1 MAIAAISTPRGTGGI
16 AVVRL
21 SGGDALEI
29 AGRVWQGKRL
39 ADAKSHTAHLGKVQ
53 TIGGEPID
61 ECVATLFK
69 GPNSYTGFDT
79 VEFSLHGSP
88 WIQQAVMRA
97 LVEAG
102 ATPAGPGEFTRQA
115 FLNGRLDLAQAEG
128 VADLMAASSK
138 AAARVALTQVAGG
151 ISKKLNTLREKL
163 MNLASLLELELDFSE
178 EDVEFADRRQL
189 AEGVAEIKEEV
200 ERLADS
206 YLRGKVYK
214 EGISIALAGVP
225 NAGKSSLLNRL
236 VEEDK
241 ALVTDIAGTTRD
253 VIEATAEIGG
263 VLCRFYDTA
272 GLRQTSD
279 VVEGMGIERA
289 RERIKSAAMVLWLVD
304 PTQDAE
310 MQQAEYKATV
320 GDRYTGDRV
329 VVYTKSDIAA
339 ENNNSNPNCDSDQLG
354 ACKTVSVS
362 AKSGAGIDQKNYD
375 FGQSGECKTV
385 SVSAKSGAGIEELKS
400 IIAGY
405 GGTATGEGDR
415 FQETLIT
422 NLRHYE
428 ELQTALPY
436 LQRLEEGITT
446 LPTDLL
452 AEELRGALTHIGA
465 ITGAITTPDLLKNIF
480 ANFCIGK

>member
-21 SGGDALEI
+21 SGADALEI
-29 AGRVWQGKRL
+29 ADRVWQGKRL
-39 ADAKSHTAHLGKVQ
+39 SDIKSHTAHLGRIR
-53 TIGGEPID
+53 TICGEPID
-61 ECVATLFK
+61 ECVATIFR

-115 FLNGRLDLAQAEG
+115 FLNGRIDLAQAEG

-138 AAARVALTQVAGG
+138 ASARVALTQVAGG
-151 ISKKLNTLREKL
+151 ISRKLDTLRGKL
-163 MNLASLLELELDFSE
+163 MDLASLLELELDFSE
-178 EDVEFADRRQL
+178 EDVEFADRGQL
-189 AEGVAEIKEEV
+189 AEGVTAIKEEV
-200 ERLADS
+200 KRLADS

-236 VEEDK
+236 VEEEK

-272 GLRQTSD
+272 GLRQTTD
-279 VVEGMGIERA
+279 LVEGLGIERA
-289 RERIKSAAMVLWLVD
+289 RERIRNAAIVLWLID
-304 PTQDAE
+304 PTQNLGE
-310 MQQAEYKATV
+310 QRQEYLSAIIENPEAFKV
-320 GDRYTGDRV
+320 I
-329 VVYTKSDIAA
+329 VYTKSDLTDTIRTTPELEDPVSAT
-339 ENNNSNPNCDSDQLG
+339 E
-354 ACKTVSVS
+354 KTVYVS
-362 AKSGAGIDQKNYD
+362 AK
-375 FGQSGECKTV
+375 
-385 SVSAKSGAGIEELKS
+385 
-400 IIAGY
+400 
-405 GGTATGEGDR
+405 TGEGLDELKQVISDYCGIDEEGSMTE
-415 FQETLIT
+415 QETLVT
-422 NLRHYE
+422 NLRHYQ
-428 ELQTALPY
+428 ELQSSLPY
-436 LQRLEEGITT
+436 LRRIEEGMAT

-465 ITGAITTPDLLKNIF
+465 ITGAITTPDLLQNIF
-480 ANFCIGK
+480 AHFCIGK

>member
-21 SGGDALEI
+21 SGADALEI
-29 AGRVWQGKRL
+29 ADRVWQGKRL
-39 ADAKSHTAHLGKVQ
+39 SDIKSHTAHLGRIR

-61 ECVATLFK
+61 ECVATIFR

-102 ATPAGPGEFTRQA
+102 STPAGPGEFTRQA
-115 FLNGRLDLAQAEG
+115 FLNGRIDLAQAEG

-138 AAARVALTQVAGG
+138 ASARVALTQVAGG
-151 ISKKLNTLREKL
+151 ISRKLDTLRGKL
-163 MNLASLLELELDFSE
+163 MDMASLLELELDFSE

-189 AEGVAEIKEEV
+189 AEGVTAIKEEV
-200 ERLADS
+200 KRLADS

-236 VEEDK
+236 VEEEK

-272 GLRQTSD
+272 GLRQTTD
-279 VVEGMGIERA
+279 LVEGLGIERA
-289 RERIKSAAMVLWLVD
+289 RERIRNAAIVLWLID
-304 PTQDAE
+304 PTQNLGE
-310 MQQAEYKATV
+310 QRQEYLSAIIENPEAFKV
-320 GDRYTGDRV
+320 I
-329 VVYTKSDIAA
+329 VYTKTDLTDTIRTTP
-339 ENNNSNPNCDSDQLG
+339 ELEDQVS
-354 ACKTVSVS
+354 ATEKTVYIS
-362 AKSGAGIDQKNYD
+362 AK
-375 FGQSGECKTV
+375 
-385 SVSAKSGAGIEELKS
+385 
-400 IIAGY
+400 
-405 GGTATGEGDR
+405 TGEGLDELKHIISDYCGIDEEGSMTE
-415 FQETLIT
+415 QETLVT
-422 NLRHYE
+422 NLRHYQ
-428 ELQTALPY
+428 ELQSSLPY
-436 LQRLEEGITT
+436 LRRIEEGMAT

-465 ITGAITTPDLLKNIF
+465 ITGAITTPDLLQNIF
-480 ANFCIGK
+480 AHFCIGK

>member
-21 SGGDALEI
+21 SGADALEI
-29 AGRVWQGKRL
+29 ADRVWQGKRL
-39 ADAKSHTAHLGKVQ
+39 SDIKSHTAHLGRIR

-61 ECVATLFK
+61 ECVATIFR

-115 FLNGRLDLAQAEG
+115 FLNGRIDLAQAEG

-138 AAARVALTQVAGG
+138 ASARVALTQVAGG
-151 ISKKLNTLREKL
+151 ISRKLDTLRGKL

-178 EDVEFADRRQL
+178 EDVEFADRGQL
-189 AEGVAEIKEEV
+189 AEGVTAIKEEV

-236 VEEDK
+236 VEEEK

-272 GLRQTSD
+272 GLRQTTD
-279 VVEGMGIERA
+279 LVEGLGIERA
-289 RERIKSAAMVLWLVD
+289 RERIRNAAIVLWLID
-304 PTQDAE
+304 PTQNLGE
-310 MQQAEYKATV
+310 QRQEYLSAIIENPEAFKV
-320 GDRYTGDRV
+320 I
-329 VVYTKSDIAA
+329 VYTKSDLTDTVRITP
-339 ENNNSNPNCDSDQLG
+339 EFEDQ
-354 ACKTVSVS
+354 VSATEKAVYVS
-362 AKSGAGIDQKNYD
+362 AK
-375 FGQSGECKTV
+375 
-385 SVSAKSGAGIEELKS
+385 
-400 IIAGY
+400 
-405 GGTATGEGDR
+405 TGEGLDELKQIISDYCGIGEEGSLTE
-415 FQETLIT
+415 QETLVT
-422 NLRHYE
+422 NLRHYQ
-428 ELQTALPY
+428 ELQSSLPY
-436 LQRLEEGITT
+436 LRRIEEGMAT

-465 ITGAITTPDLLKNIF
+465 ITGAITTPDLLQNIF
-480 ANFCIGK
+480 AHFCIGK